1 MGLETA
7 TYISDL
13 VATNPTASD
22 AKSQGDDHIR
32 LLKSTVKATFPNVTG
47 AVTATHTELN
57 TVTAKAAKA
66 GDTYTGTHDLSG
78 ATSVLVPTPTL
89 SGQAATK
96 GYADAL
102 SIASGNV
109 PVGGSAGQVLAKN
122 SATNY
127 DTVWVDKGLPYLKVS
142 DQKASGTAGGTSLAA
157 DITQVRTLNTVETN
171 TISGA
176 SLASNTITLPA
187 GTYSYRV
194 SAPHYNGSSH
204 KAFLYNSTDAS
215 YTGIGTSEYC
225 ASGGATAS
233 TSSIVTG
240 QFTIAASKDF
250 KVRHFTTTAFASG
263 GLGPAVSSGQVE
275 VFTVA
280 EFWKVA

>member
-1 MGLETA
+1 MALETG

-13 VATNPTASD
+13 VITNPTSSD
-22 AKSQGDDHIR
+22 VKSQGDDHFR
-32 LLKSTVKATFPNVTG
+32 LVKSTVKATFPNITG
-47 AVTATHTELN
+47 AVTVTHTELN

-102 SIASGNV
+102 SVASGNV

-127 DTVWVDKGLPYLKVS
+127 DTVWVDKGFQYLKVS
-142 DQKASGTAGGTSLAA
+142 EQLSSGSTGGTSVSA
-157 DITQVRTLNTVETN
+157 DITQVRVLNTVNTN

-176 SLASNTITLPA
+176 SLASNTVTLPA

-194 SAPHYNGSSH
+194 SAPHYNGQLH
-204 KAFLYNSTDAS
+204 KAFLYNSTDAT
-215 YTGIGTSEYC
+215 YTGIGTSEY
-225 ASGGATAS
+225 SISGATVGS
-233 TSSIVTG
+233 TNSLVSG
-240 QFTIAASKDF
+240 QFTIATSKDF
-250 KVRHFTTTAFASG
+250 KVRHYTASG
-263 GLGPAVSSGQVE
+263 TGSLGVGVGSGQSE